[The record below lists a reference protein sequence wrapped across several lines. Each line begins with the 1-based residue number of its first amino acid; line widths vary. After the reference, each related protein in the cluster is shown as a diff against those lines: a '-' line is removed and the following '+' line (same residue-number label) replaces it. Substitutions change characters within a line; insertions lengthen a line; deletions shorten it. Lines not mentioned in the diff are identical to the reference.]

1 MWVRV
6 GACASMLTSGT
17 TFENEADGE
26 ADAYSKQQSTLNGAI
41 AQKGSFQAV
50 KKGDGGAT
58 FESEGK

>member
-1 MWVRV
+1 
-6 GACASMLTSGT
+6 MLTSGT